1 MRIAL
6 ARCAEPQ
13 PPFPR
18 AFHEGPDPS
27 PSLVETSGAT
37 ALSQP
42 QRVLPADEGHRAA
55 DVHADGDPRSFRC
68 ANAAPRPRP
77 PLSRRPLE
85 PVFYFHG
92 HPGSRLEARFARQAA
107 AGAGLRVI
115 ALDRPGYGLSDFQPG
130 RAITGWPADV
140 AEAADLLRIGRFS
153 VAGASG
159 GGPYALACAWRLP
172 GRVTR
177 AAVISGVG
185 PYQVPG
191 ITRGMRWQNRIGF
204 RWGSRW
210 PALARALMRSMHRGI
225 TRDPERTIDAIARA
239 MSPADAEII
248 RRPDVREILIA
259 DITEAFRQGSQGA
272 ARDVVLLGRPWG
284 FSLAEIEPEVHLWQ
298 GEDDALVPPAMGRYQ
313 AGQIP
318 HCHATLL
325 PGEGHLL
332 IISRMPD
339 LAAALGQPP
348 PRRQPGRESGGSPA

>member
-1 MRIAL
+1 M
-6 ARCAEPQ
+6 
-13 PPFPR
+13 
-18 AFHEGPDPS
+18 
-27 PSLVETSGAT
+27 
-37 ALSQP
+37 
-42 QRVLPADEGHRAA
+42 
-55 DVHADGDPRSFRC
+55 HADGDPRSFRC

-204 RWGSRW
+204 RWVSRW